1 LAYIFHKSKLF
12 KNTLHLFGKFNILKL
27 EYGIVLFMKAMCFDG
42 KNMNY
47 DENFPDPKLD
57 EVLVR
62 VNLAGI
68 CGTDLEILDGY
79 MAYNGILGHEFVGI
93 VEKSENPKL
102 VGKRVVGEIN
112 AGCGKCNYCEK
123 GLDRHCPNRTVLGI
137 LKRDGAFAEFLSLP
151 EKNLHLIP
159 DSITDEQ
166 AVFVEPLAAAFEIKE
181 QVMLQSQWSVA
192 VVGDG
197 RLAQLIIQVL
207 KLTCPNITCFGRHK
221 SKLESLINTGVK
233 IKIGIESSDEQS
245 FDLVVEAT
253 GSNSGFADTM
263 KLIKPRGTVILKST
277 IASRENLDL
286 TPAVVNEI
294 TLVGSRCGLFKP
306 AIDALSTGIVSVDSM
321 VDSTFPLE
329 KFSEAIKHAKKPDTL
344 KVFLKP

>member
-1 LAYIFHKSKLF
+1 
-12 KNTLHLFGKFNILKL
+12 
-27 EYGIVLFMKAMCFDG
+27 MKAMCFDG
-42 KNMNY
+42 KNIRYEENY
-47 DENFPDPKLD
+47 PDPKPE

-62 VNLAGI
+62 INLAGI

-79 MAYNGILGHEFVGI
+79 MAYDGILGHEFVGT
-93 VEKSENPKL
+93 VEKAENPSL
-102 VGKRVVGEIN
+102 IGKRVVGEIN
-112 AGCGKCNYCEK
+112 AGCGLCESCEK
-123 GLDRHCPNRTVLGI
+123 GMDRHCPNRTVLGI

-151 EKNLHLIP
+151 EKNLHIIP

-181 QVMLQSQWSVA
+181 QVSLQPQWKVA

-197 RLAQLIIQVL
+197 RLAQLIIRVL
-207 KLTCPNITCFGRHK
+207 KLTCSNITCFGRHQ
-221 SKLESLINTGVK
+221 SKLESLINIGVK
-233 IKIGIESSDEQS
+233 IKIGIEKPDEQT

-263 KLIKPRGTVILKST
+263 KLIKPRGIVILKST
-277 IASRENLDL
+277 IASRENPDL

-294 TLVGSRCGLFKP
+294 TMVGSRCGLFKP
-306 AIDALSTGIVSVDSM
+306 AIDALATGMVSVDSM
-321 VDSTFPLE
+321 IDSTFPLE
-329 KFSEAIKHAKKPDTL
+329 KFSEAIEHAKKPETL

>member
-1 LAYIFHKSKLF
+1 
-12 KNTLHLFGKFNILKL
+12 
-27 EYGIVLFMKAMCFDG
+27 MKATCFDG

-47 DENFPDPKLD
+47 DNNYPNPKLG

-79 MAYNGILGHEFVGI
+79 MAYDGILGHEFVGT
-93 VEKSENPKL
+93 VEKSENSDL

-112 AGCGKCNYCEK
+112 AGCGTCESCEK
-123 GLDRHCPNRTVLGI
+123 GMARHCPNRTVLGI

-151 EKNLHLIP
+151 EKNLHVIP

-181 QVMLQSQWSVA
+181 QVTLQPQWSVA

-207 KLTCPNITCFGRHK
+207 KLTCPNLTCFGRHA
-221 SKLESLINTGVK
+221 SKLESLVNSGIK

-253 GSNSGFADTM
+253 GSNSGFVDTM

-277 IASRENLDL
+277 IASRESLDL
-286 TPAVVNEI
+286 TPTVVNEI
-294 TLVGSRCGLFKP
+294 TLIGSRCGLFKP
-306 AIDALSTGIVSVDSM
+306 AIDALASGIVSVDSM
-321 VDSTFPLE
+321 IDSTFPLE
-329 KFSEAIKHAKKPDTL
+329 NYSEAIEHAKKPDTL

>member
-1 LAYIFHKSKLF
+1 
-12 KNTLHLFGKFNILKL
+12 
-27 EYGIVLFMKAMCFDG
+27 MKATFFDG

-47 DENFPDPKLD
+47 NENYPDPVPG

-62 VNLAGI
+62 VSLAGL

-79 MAYNGILGHEFVGI
+79 MAYDGVLGHEFVGV
-93 VEKSENPKL
+93 VEKSKNPKL
-102 VGKRVVGEIN
+102 IGKRVVGEIN
-112 AGCGKCNYCEK
+112 AGCGVCEFCEK
-123 GLDRHCPNRTVLGI
+123 GMDRHCPNITVLGI
-137 LKRDGAFAEFLSLP
+137 LKRDGAFAEYLSLP
-151 EKNLHLIP
+151 EKNLHVIP

-181 QVMLQSQWSVA
+181 QVSLQPQWSVA

-207 KLTCPNITCFGRHK
+207 KLTCPNLTCFGRHP
-221 SKLESLINTGVK
+221 SKLESLVNSGIK
-233 IKIGIESSDEQS
+233 IKIGIEPSDEQS

-253 GSNSGFADTM
+253 GSNSGFGDTM

-294 TLVGSRCGLFKP
+294 TLIGSRCGLFKP
-306 AIDALSTGIVSVDSM
+306 AIDALASGIVSVDSM
-321 VDSTFPLE
+321 IDSTFPLE
-329 KFSEAIKHAKKPDTL
+329 QFLKAIQHAKKPDTL

>member
-1 LAYIFHKSKLF
+1 
-12 KNTLHLFGKFNILKL
+12 
-27 EYGIVLFMKAMCFDG
+27 MKATCFDG
-42 KNMNY
+42 KNMKY
-47 DENFPDPKLD
+47 DENYPDPKPG

-62 VNLAGI
+62 VSLAGI

-79 MAYNGILGHEFVGI
+79 MAYDGILGHEFVGT
-93 VEKSENPKL
+93 VEKSDNPGL
-102 VGKRVVGEIN
+102 IGKRVVGEIN
-112 AGCGKCNYCEK
+112 AGCGACESCER
-123 GLDRHCPNRTVLGI
+123 GMDRHCPNRTVLGI

-151 EKNLHLIP
+151 EKNLHVIP

-181 QVMLQSQWSVA
+181 QVSLQPQWSVA

-207 KLTCPNITCFGRHK
+207 KLTCPNLTCFGRHP
-221 SKLESLINTGVK
+221 SKLVSLVNGGIK
-233 IKIGIESSDEQS
+233 IKIGIEPSDEQS
-245 FDLVVEAT
+245 FDLAVEAT
-253 GSNSGFADTM
+253 GSNSGFGDAM
-263 KLIKPRGTVILKST
+263 KLIKPRGIVILKST

-294 TLVGSRCGLFKP
+294 TLIGSRCGLFKP
-306 AIDALSTGIVSVDSM
+306 AIDALASGIVSVDSM
-321 VDSTFPLE
+321 IDSTFPLE
-329 KFSEAIKHAKKPDTL
+329 QFSKAIEHAKKPDTL

>member
-1 LAYIFHKSKLF
+1 
-12 KNTLHLFGKFNILKL
+12 
-27 EYGIVLFMKAMCFDG
+27 MKATCFDG
-42 KNMNY
+42 KNMKY
-47 DENFPDPKLD
+47 DENYPDPKPG

-62 VNLAGI
+62 VSLAGI

-79 MAYNGILGHEFVGI
+79 MAYDGILGHEFVGT
-93 VEKSENPKL
+93 VEKSDNPGL
-102 VGKRVVGEIN
+102 IGKRVVGEIN
-112 AGCGKCNYCEK
+112 AGCGACESCK
-123 GLDRHCPNRTVLGI
+123 RGMDRHCPNRTVLGI

-151 EKNLHLIP
+151 EKNLHVIP

-181 QVMLQSQWSVA
+181 QVSLQPQWSVA

-207 KLTCPNITCFGRHK
+207 KLTCPNLTCFGRHP
-221 SKLESLINTGVK
+221 SKLVSLVNGGIK
-233 IKIGIESSDEQS
+233 IKIGIEPSEEQS
-245 FDLVVEAT
+245 FDLAVEAT
-253 GSNSGFADTM
+253 GSNSGFGDAM

-277 IASRENLDL
+277 IASKENLDL

-294 TLVGSRCGLFKP
+294 TLIGSRCGLFKP
-306 AIDALSTGIVSVDSM
+306 AIDALASGIVSVDSM
-321 VDSTFPLE
+321 IDSTFPLE
-329 KFSEAIKHAKKPDTL
+329 QFSKAIEHAKKPDTL

>member
-1 LAYIFHKSKLF
+1 MTY
-12 KNTLHLFGKFNILKL
+12 
-27 EYGIVLFMKAMCFDG
+27 DD
-42 KNMNY
+42 NY
-47 DENFPDPKLD
+47 PDPKPG

-79 MAYNGILGHEFVGI
+79 MAYDGVLGHEFVGT
-93 VEKSENPKL
+93 VAKSENSDL
-102 VGKRVVGEIN
+102 IGKRVVGEIN
-112 AGCGKCNYCEK
+112 AGCGVCKSCEK
-123 GLDRHCPNRTVLGI
+123 GMSRHCPSRTVLGI

-151 EKNLHLIP
+151 EKNLHVIP
-159 DSITDEQ
+159 DGITDEQ

-181 QVMLQSQWSVA
+181 QVALQPEWGVA

-207 KLTCPNITCFGRHK
+207 KLTCPNLTCFGRHAG
-221 SKLESLINTGVK
+221 KLESLVNSGIK
-233 IKIGIESSDEQS
+233 IKIGIEPSDEQS

-263 KLIKPRGTVILKST
+263 KLIKPRGIVILKST
-277 IASRENLDL
+277 VASRENLDL

-294 TLVGSRCGLFKP
+294 TLIGSRCGLFKP
-306 AIDALSTGIVSVDSM
+306 AIDALAAGTVSVDSLI
-321 VDSTFPLE
+321 DSTFPLE
-329 KFSEAIKHAKKPDTL
+329 EFSDAIEHAKKPDTL